1 MNVIRPLVA
10 ARTMGTIQMGATK
23 LVEDTASLSETELG
37 AFAHKLNAFAATLSE
52 RERDFLG
59 HMLADAAF
67 LAGTDESGYADLESG
82 LDDDVSGFDMGGGE
96 SVISSIFE
104 YRQGLSRSQ
113 KEVAEL
119 AALGV

>member
-1 MNVIRPLVA
+1 MNLIRALA
-10 ARTMGTIQMGATK
+10 AERTMEAIQLEVPN
-23 LVEDTASLSETELG
+23 LVEDTATLSETELG
-37 AFAHKLNAFAATLSE
+37 AFAHKLNAFAASLSE
-52 RERDFLG
+52 REREFLG

-67 LAGTDESGYADLESG
+67 LAGSDEAGYADLESAF
-82 LDDDVSGFDMGGGE
+82 DDDVAGFDMGGGE

-104 YRQGLSRSQ
+104 YGQGISRAQ